1 LCRSCNASKTA
12 KQSKKVYTNKFIWYY
27 KFA

>member
-12 KQSKKVYTNKFIWYY
+12 KQSKKVYTNKFNW
-27 KFA
+27 